1 MLFTL
6 PASLPEHRSN
16 NNGATMATL
25 KKQLILTLSVAAA
38 SQFAIA
44 DAIDETVIVADRIET
59 TRDSLAVSVNVI
71 DRELIS
77 ALGSATL
84 PQLLRS
90 QIGISTTQTG
100 GMGAVSGIRVR
111 GQDAFRTRVL
121 IDGIDISDPSSP
133 QIAPRMEHIVS
144 GALERVEVLRGTQ
157 GLLWGA
163 DAGGV
168 IALTSRQG
176 SNQASIELT
185 AELGGYGF
193 ETESLVASSG
203 TMSYGELTAVLN
215 HVQMDG
221 FNALQSD
228 TQLADKDG
236 YDNDSY
242 HLSYTTPEWQGW
254 SATLSAREV
263 DARTDY
269 DSCGRFDEN
278 FSFISSNDCSD
289 GYKNET
295 RGIVVRHEGD
305 NQSTQI
311 RMSESDS
318 DRAYFTDSLFQF
330 ALQGSNEQ
338 LSLSHNRSLTDNYDL
353 TVGFDQDEQSYDDG
367 FGTARSRGNDAMF
380 LNIRRLGDTATLSA
394 AVRSDDNDDFG
405 RHNSWR
411 LTALTD
417 TGIDGVAFKA
427 AYGTGF
433 RAPSPYEVGSNQSPW
448 ALPEAHETPLN
459 EEKSR
464 GWEVGLRGGSDALA
478 WEFTYFDQEVSDAIV
493 YRYDPALFAGGYLQI
508 PGTSQFS
515 GIEATATWALEDGI
529 IIEGFVSDLS
539 AEDADGNGLPY
550 RPETTAQIT
559 ARFSDDKSEWLL
571 LARYTSDRHDGF
583 GTTLDDYTVVDG
595 SFHYAVSDTVKVSL
609 RAENLTNEGYS
620 DIVGYRSAGRTM
632 YLGLNVSI

>member
-1 MLFTL
+1 
-6 PASLPEHRSN
+6 
-16 NNGATMATL
+16 
-25 KKQLILTLSVAAA
+25 
-38 SQFAIA
+38 
-44 DAIDETVIVADRIET
+44 
-59 TRDSLAVSVNVI
+59 
-71 DRELIS
+71 
-77 ALGSATL
+77 
-84 PQLLRS
+84 
-90 QIGISTTQTG
+90 
-100 GMGAVSGIRVR
+100 
-111 GQDAFRTRVL
+111 
-121 IDGIDISDPSSP
+121 
-133 QIAPRMEHIVS
+133 
-144 GALERVEVLRGTQ
+144 
-157 GLLWGA
+157 
-163 DAGGV
+163 
-168 IALTSRQG
+168 
-176 SNQASIELT
+176 
-185 AELGGYGF
+185 
-193 ETESLVASSG
+193 
-203 TMSYGELTAVLN
+203 
-215 HVQMDG
+215 MDG
-221 FNALQSD
+221 FNALKSD
-228 TQLADKDG
+228 NQLADKDG

-242 HLSYTTPEWQGW
+242 HMSYTTPEWQGW

-289 GYKNET
+289 GYNNET
-295 RGIVVRHEGD
+295 QGVVVRHEGE

-318 DRAYFTDSLFQF
+318 DRAYFTDGLFQF
-330 ALQGSNEQ
+330 ALEGSNEQ
-338 LSLSHNRSLTDNYDL
+338 ISLSHNRSLTDSYDL

-367 FGTARSRGNDAMF
+367 FGSARSRGNDAMF

-448 ALPEAHETPLN
+448 ALAEARETPLN

-464 GWEVGLRGGSDALA
+464 GWEMGLRGGSDSLA
-478 WEFTYFDQEVSDAIV
+478 WELTYFDQEVSDAIV
-493 YRYDPALFAGGYLQI
+493 YRYNPALFAGGYLQI

-529 IIEGFVSDLS
+529 SLEGFVSDLS

-559 ARFSDDKSEWLL
+559 ARFSDAKNEWLL

-583 GTTLDDYTVVDG
+583 GTTLDDYTVLDG
-595 SFHYAVSDTVKVSL
+595 SFRYTVSESVKISL

-632 YLGLNVSI
+632 YLGLNISI

>member
-1 MLFTL
+1 
-6 PASLPEHRSN
+6 
-16 NNGATMATL
+16 
-25 KKQLILTLSVAAA
+25 
-38 SQFAIA
+38 
-44 DAIDETVIVADRIET
+44 
-59 TRDSLAVSVNVI
+59 
-71 DRELIS
+71 
-77 ALGSATL
+77 
-84 PQLLRS
+84 
-90 QIGISTTQTG
+90 
-100 GMGAVSGIRVR
+100 
-111 GQDAFRTRVL
+111 
-121 IDGIDISDPSSP
+121 
-133 QIAPRMEHIVS
+133 
-144 GALERVEVLRGTQ
+144 
-157 GLLWGA
+157 
-163 DAGGV
+163 
-168 IALTSRQG
+168 
-176 SNQASIELT
+176 
-185 AELGGYGF
+185 
-193 ETESLVASSG
+193 
-203 TMSYGELTAVLN
+203 
-215 HVQMDG
+215 MDG
-221 FNALQSD
+221 FNALKSD
-228 TQLADKDG
+228 NQLADKDG

-242 HLSYTTPEWQGW
+242 HMSYTTPEWQGW

-289 GYKNET
+289 GYNNET
-295 RGIVVRHEGD
+295 QGVVVRHEGE

-318 DRAYFTDSLFQF
+318 DRAYFTDGLFQF
-330 ALQGSNEQ
+330 ALEGSNEQ
-338 LSLSHNRSLTDNYDL
+338 ISLSHNRSLTDSYDL

-448 ALPEAHETPLN
+448 ALAEARETPLN

-464 GWEVGLRGGSDALA
+464 GWEMGLRGGSDSLA
-478 WEFTYFDQEVSDAIV
+478 WELTYFDQEVSDAIV
-493 YRYDPALFAGGYLQI
+493 YRYNPALFAGGYLQI

-529 IIEGFVSDLS
+529 SLEGFVSDLS
-539 AEDADGNGLPY
+539 AEDADGKGLPY

-583 GTTLDDYTVVDG
+583 GTTLDDYTVLDG
-595 SFHYAVSDTVKVSL
+595 SFRYTVSESVKISL

-632 YLGLNVSI
+632 YLGLNISI

>member
-1 MLFTL
+1 
-6 PASLPEHRSN
+6 
-16 NNGATMATL
+16 MATL
-25 KKQLILTLSVAAA
+25 KQQLIFALSVAAA
-38 SQFAIA
+38 SQFTIA
-44 DAIDETVIVADRIET
+44 ESIDETVIVADRIET
-59 TRDSLAVSVNVI
+59 TIDSLAVSVNVI

-90 QIGISTTQTG
+90 QVGISTTQTG

-133 QIAPRMEHIVS
+133 QIAPRMEHIAS
-144 GALERVEVLRGTQ
+144 GALERIEVLRGTQ

-168 IALTSRQG
+168 IALTSREG
-176 SNQASIELT
+176 SDRPSIELT

-203 TMSYGELTAVLN
+203 TLSYGELTAVLN
-215 HVQMDG
+215 HIEMDG
-221 FNALQSD
+221 FNALKSD
-228 TQLADKDG
+228 NQLADKDG
-236 YDNDSY
+236 YNNDSY
-242 HLSYTTPEWQGW
+242 HLSYTTSEWQGW

-289 GYKNET
+289 GYNNET
-295 RGIVVRHEGD
+295 RGAVVRHKGE

-318 DRAYFTDSLFQF
+318 DRAYFTDGLFQF

-338 LSLSHNRSLTDNYDL
+338 LSVSHNRSLTDSYDL

-417 TGIDGVAFKA
+417 TGVDGVAFKA

-448 ALPEAHETPLN
+448 ALADARETPLS

-464 GWEVGLRGGSDALA
+464 GWEIGLRGGSDTLA
-478 WEFTYFDQEVSDAIV
+478 WELTYFDQEVSDAIV
-493 YRYDPALFAGGYLQI
+493 YRYDPSLFAGGYLQI

-529 IIEGFVSDLS
+529 SIEGFVSDLS
-539 AEDADGNGLPY
+539 AEDADGDGLPY
-550 RPETTAQIT
+550 RPETQAQMS

-583 GTTLDDYTVVDG
+583 GTTLNNYTVVDA
-595 SFHYAVSDTVKVSL
+595 SFRYAVSNSVKVSL
-609 RAENLTNEGYS
+609 RAENVTNEGYS

-632 YLGLNVSI
+632 YLGLNISI

>member
-16 NNGATMATL
+16 NNGANMATL
-25 KKQLILTLSVAAA
+25 KKQLILALSVAAA
-38 SQFAIA
+38 SQLAIA
-44 DAIDETVIVADRIET
+44 ESIDETVIVADRIET

-71 DRELIS
+71 DREFIS

-90 QIGISTTQTG
+90 QVGISTTQTG

-133 QIAPRMEHIVS
+133 QIAPRMEHIAS

-176 SNQASIELT
+176 SDRPSIELT

-193 ETESLVASSG
+193 ETQSLVVSSG
-203 TMSYGELTAVLN
+203 TLSYGELTAVLN
-215 HVQMDG
+215 HVEMDG
-221 FNALQSD
+221 FNALKNDNQV
-228 TQLADKDG
+228 ADKDG

-242 HLSYTTPEWQGW
+242 HFSNTSPEWQGW
-254 SATLSAREV
+254 SASLSAREV

-289 GYKNET
+289 GYNNET
-295 RGIVVRHEGD
+295 QGIVVRHEGE

-318 DRAYFTDSLFQF
+318 DRAYFTDGLFQF

-338 LSLSHNRSLTDNYDL
+338 LSLSHNRSLTDSYDL

-448 ALPEAHETPLN
+448 ALAEARETPLN

-464 GWEVGLRGGSDALA
+464 GWEMGLRGSSDSLA
-478 WEFTYFDQEVSDAIV
+478 WELTYFDQEVSDAIV

-515 GIEATATWALEDGI
+515 GVEATATWALEDGI
-529 IIEGFVSDLS
+529 SLEGFVSDLS

-583 GTTLDDYTVVDG
+583 GTTLDDYTVLDG
-595 SFHYAVSDTVKVSL
+595 SFRYTVSESVKISL

-632 YLGLNVSI
+632 YLGLNISI

>member
-1 MLFTL
+1 
-6 PASLPEHRSN
+6 
-16 NNGATMATL
+16 MATL
-25 KKQLILTLSVAAA
+25 KRQLILALSFATA
-38 SQFAIA
+38 SQFSIA
-44 DAIDETVIVADRIET
+44 ESIDETVIVADRIET

-90 QIGISTTQTG
+90 QVGISTTQTG
-100 GMGAVSGIRVR
+100 GMGPVSGIWVR

-133 QIAPRMEHIVS
+133 QIAPRMEHIAS

-176 SNQASIELT
+176 SDRPSIELT

-215 HVQMDG
+215 HVEMDG
-221 FNALQSD
+221 FNALKNDNQV
-228 TQLADKDG
+228 ADKDG

-254 SATLSAREV
+254 FATLSARKV
-263 DARTDY
+263 NARTDY

-278 FSFISSNDCSD
+278 FNFISSNDCSD
-289 GYKNET
+289 GYNNET
-295 RGIVVRHEGD
+295 RGVVVRHEGE

-318 DRAYFTDSLFQF
+318 DRAYFTDGLFQF
-330 ALQGSNEQ
+330 SLLGSNEQ
-338 LSLSHNRSLTDNYDL
+338 ISLSHNRSLTDSYDL

-448 ALPEAHETPLN
+448 ALAEARETPLN

-464 GWEVGLRGGSDALA
+464 GWEMGLRGSSDSLA
-478 WEFTYFDQEVSDAIV
+478 WELTYFDQEVSDAIV

-515 GIEATATWALEDGI
+515 GVEATATWALEDGI
-529 IIEGFVSDLS
+529 SLEGFVSDLS

-583 GTTLDDYTVVDG
+583 GTTLDDYTVLDG
-595 SFHYAVSDTVKVSL
+595 SFRYTVSESVKVSF

-632 YLGLNVSI
+632 YLGLNISI

>member
-1 MLFTL
+1 
-6 PASLPEHRSN
+6 PEHCSN
-16 NNGATMATL
+16 NNGATMAAFR
-25 KKQLILTLSVAAA
+25 KHLILVLSFSAA
-38 SQFAIA
+38 SQFAISES
-44 DAIDETVIVADRIET
+44 IDETVIVADRIKT
-59 TRDSLAVSVNVI
+59 TKDSLAVSVNVI

-90 QIGISTTQTG
+90 QVGISTTQTG
-100 GMGAVSGIRVR
+100 GIGAVSGIRVR

-133 QIAPRMEHIVS
+133 QIAPRMEHIAS

-168 IALTSRQG
+168 IALSSRQG
-176 SNQASIELT
+176 SDQPRIELNV
-185 AELGGYGF
+185 ELGGYGF
-193 ETESLVASSG
+193 ETETLVASTG
-203 TMSYGELTAVLN
+203 TMPFGELTAVLN
-215 HVQMDG
+215 HVEMDG

-228 TQLADKDG
+228 TQLADEDG
-236 YDNDSY
+236 YYNDSY
-242 HLSYTTPEWQGW
+242 QLSYTTSEWKGW
-254 SATLSAREV
+254 SSTLSARKV
-263 DARTDY
+263 DAKTDY

-289 GYKNET
+289 GYNNET
-295 RGIVVRHEGD
+295 RGIVLRHEGD
-305 NQSTQI
+305 KQSTQI

-318 DRAYFTDSLFQF
+318 DRAYFTDGLFQF

-338 LSLSHNRSLTDNYDL
+338 LSLSHKRNLTDSYDL

-367 FGTARSRGNDAMF
+367 FGSARSRGNDAMF

-448 ALPEAHETPLN
+448 ALAEARETPLN

-464 GWEVGLRGGSDALA
+464 GWEMGLRVSGDTLT
-478 WEFTYFDQEVSDAIV
+478 WEVTYFDQEVSDAIV
-493 YRYDPALFAGGYLQI
+493 YRYSPALFAGGYLQI
-508 PGTSQFS
+508 PGTSQFN
-515 GIEATATWALEDGI
+515 GIEATGTWALNDSASVEAFI
-529 IIEGFVSDLS
+529 SDLS
-539 AEDADGNGLPY
+539 AEDADGSGLPY

-559 ARFSDDKSEWLL
+559 ARFSGDKSEWLL

-583 GTTLDDYTVVDG
+583 GTTLDDYTVIDG
-595 SFHYAVSDTVKVSL
+595 AFRYAVSEGVNVSL

-632 YLGLNVSI
+632 YLGLNISI

>member
-1 MLFTL
+1 
-6 PASLPEHRSN
+6 
-16 NNGATMATL
+16 MATQ
-25 KKQLILTLSVAAA
+25 KKQLILALSVAAA
-38 SQFAIA
+38 SQLAIA
-44 DAIDETVIVADRIET
+44 ESIDETVIVADRIET

-90 QIGISTTQTG
+90 QVGISTTQTG

-133 QIAPRMEHIVS
+133 QIAPRMEHIAS

-176 SNQASIELT
+176 SDRPSIELT

-203 TMSYGELTAVLN
+203 TTSYGELTAVLN
-215 HVQMDG
+215 HVEMDG
-221 FNALQSD
+221 FNALKNDNQV
-228 TQLADKDG
+228 ADKDG
-236 YDNDSY
+236 YENDSY

-278 FSFISSNDCSD
+278 FSFISSIDCSD
-289 GYKNET
+289 GYNNET
-295 RGIVVRHEGD
+295 QGVVVRHKGE

-318 DRAYFTDSLFQF
+318 DRAYFTDGLFQF

-338 LSLSHNRSLTDNYDL
+338 LSLSHNRNLTDNYDL

-448 ALPEAHETPLN
+448 ALAEARETPLN

-464 GWEVGLRGGSDALA
+464 GWEMGLRGGRDTLD
-478 WEFTYFDQEVSDAIV
+478 WELTYFDQEVSDAIV
-493 YRYDPALFAGGYLQI
+493 YRYDPALFAGGYLQV

-515 GIEATATWALEDGI
+515 GIEATATWALERGI
-529 IIEGFVSDLS
+529 SLEGFVSDLS
-539 AEDADGNGLPY
+539 AEDANGNGLPY

-559 ARFSDDKSEWLL
+559 ARFSGDKSEWLL

-595 SFHYAVSDTVKVSL
+595 SFRYAVSESVKVSL

-620 DIVGYRSAGRTM
+620 DIVGYRSAGRSM
-632 YLGLNVSI
+632 YLGLNISI

>member
-1 MLFTL
+1 
-6 PASLPEHRSN
+6 
-16 NNGATMATL
+16 MATL
-25 KKQLILTLSVAAA
+25 KQQLIFALSVAAA
-38 SQFAIA
+38 SQFTIA
-44 DAIDETVIVADRIET
+44 ESIDETVIVADRIET
-59 TRDSLAVSVNVI
+59 TIDSLAVSVNVI

-90 QIGISTTQTG
+90 QVGISTTQTG

-133 QIAPRMEHIVS
+133 QIAPRMEHIAS
-144 GALERVEVLRGTQ
+144 GALERIEVLRGTQ

-168 IALTSRQG
+168 IALTSREG
-176 SNQASIELT
+176 SDRPSIELT

-203 TMSYGELTAVLN
+203 TLSYGELTAVLN
-215 HVQMDG
+215 HIEMDG
-221 FNALQSD
+221 FNALKSD
-228 TQLADKDG
+228 NQLADKDG
-236 YDNDSY
+236 YNNDSY
-242 HLSYTTPEWQGW
+242 HLSYTTSEWQGW

-289 GYKNET
+289 GYNNET
-295 RGIVVRHEGD
+295 RGAVVRHKGE

-318 DRAYFTDSLFQF
+318 DRAYFTDGLFQF

-338 LSLSHNRSLTDNYDL
+338 LSVSHNRSLTDSYDL

-448 ALPEAHETPLN
+448 ALADARETPLS

-464 GWEVGLRGGSDALA
+464 GWEIGLRGGSDTLA
-478 WEFTYFDQEVSDAIV
+478 WELTYFDQEVSDAIV
-493 YRYDPALFAGGYLQI
+493 YRYDPSLFAGGYLQL

-529 IIEGFVSDLS
+529 SIEGFVSDLS
-539 AEDADGNGLPY
+539 AEDADGDGLPY
-550 RPETTAQIT
+550 RPETQVQMS

-583 GTTLDDYTVVDG
+583 GTTLNNYTVVDA
-595 SFHYAVSDTVKVSL
+595 SFRYAVSNSVKVSL
-609 RAENLTNEGYS
+609 RAENVTNEGYS

-632 YLGLNVSI
+632 YLGLNISI

>member
-1 MLFTL
+1 
-6 PASLPEHRSN
+6 
-16 NNGATMATL
+16 MATL
-25 KKQLILTLSVAAA
+25 KQQLIFALSVAAA
-38 SQFAIA
+38 SQFTIA
-44 DAIDETVIVADRIET
+44 ESIDETVIVADRIET
-59 TRDSLAVSVNVI
+59 TIDSLAVSVNVI

-90 QIGISTTQTG
+90 QVGISTTQTG

-133 QIAPRMEHIVS
+133 QIAPRMEHIAS
-144 GALERVEVLRGTQ
+144 GALERIEVLRGTQ

-168 IALTSRQG
+168 IALTSREG
-176 SNQASIELT
+176 SDRPSIELT

-203 TMSYGELTAVLN
+203 TLSYGELTAVLN
-215 HVQMDG
+215 HIEMDG
-221 FNALQSD
+221 FNALKSD
-228 TQLADKDG
+228 NQLADKDG
-236 YDNDSY
+236 YNNDSY
-242 HLSYTTPEWQGW
+242 HLSYTTSEWQGW

-289 GYKNET
+289 GYNNET
-295 RGIVVRHEGD
+295 RGAVVRHKGE

-318 DRAYFTDSLFQF
+318 DRAYFTDGLFQF

-338 LSLSHNRSLTDNYDL
+338 LSVSHNRSLTDSYDL

-417 TGIDGVAFKA
+417 TGVDGVAFKA

-448 ALPEAHETPLN
+448 ALADARETPLS

-464 GWEVGLRGGSDALA
+464 GWEIGLRGGSDTLA
-478 WEFTYFDQEVSDAIV
+478 WELTYFDQEVSDAIV
-493 YRYDPALFAGGYLQI
+493 YRYDPSLFAGGYLQL

-529 IIEGFVSDLS
+529 SIEGFVSDLS
-539 AEDADGNGLPY
+539 AEDADGDGLPY
-550 RPETTAQIT
+550 RPETQAQMS

-583 GTTLDDYTVVDG
+583 GTTLNNYTVVDA
-595 SFHYAVSDTVKVSL
+595 SFRYAVSNSVKVSL
-609 RAENLTNEGYS
+609 RAENVTNEGYS

-632 YLGLNVSI
+632 YLGLNISI